1 MKTIFKIIVLL
12 AVSIGYAQDN
22 NVPIEEKYLHDP
34 FEQPKVYYKDVNGV
48 LNKFIGT
55 WKWQNTST
63 TPTKIFEITFYKV
76 ENRDRGG
83 SSTTDELKSSFT
95 YSVNGATVYDTSID
109 GIESWVSGSWI
120 VPNSSFTASNGLIIN
135 NTKMELSYSEPIID
149 GRPLRKNPNGT
160 LQLEYQNVN
169 GEERLV
175 WNVECFLDQNG
186 NIPFRI
192 PITMTLI
199 KQ

>member
-1 MKTIFKIIVLL
+1 MKTIIKLLVLL

-22 NVPIEEKYLHDP
+22 IVPIEETHLHNP

-48 LNKFIGT
+48 FNKFIGT
-55 WKWQNTST
+55 WKWQNST
-63 TPTKIFEITFYKV
+63 TNPTKVFEITFYKI
-76 ENRDRGG
+76 ENRDGGG
-83 SSTTDELKSSFT
+83 SSFTDELKSSFI
-95 YSVNGATVYDTSID
+95 YSVNGNTVYDTSID
-109 GIESWVSGSWI
+109 GIESWVSGSI
-120 VPNSSFTASNGLIIN
+120 LPPNSSYTTSNGLTIE
-135 NTKMELSYSEPIID
+135 NTKMQLGYSEPIID
-149 GRPLRKNPNGT
+149 GRPLRKNPSGK
-160 LQLEYQNVN
+160 LYLEYQNVN
-169 GEERLV
+169 GEERLI